1 MGLFFSDGGKIYR
14 EEFKQLLFKIP
25 ALSPQERAYVLGI
38 FQDSLRNGLTKEELR
53 REIEQL
59 RKIHSD
65 ELDSSEINKL
75 KEKLLENF

>member
-1 MGLFFSDGGKIYR
+1 M
-14 EEFKQLLFKIP
+14 FKIP
-25 ALSPQERAYVLGI
+25 ALSPQERAYVLGV
-38 FQDSLRNGLTKEELR
+38 FQDSLKNGLTKDELR

-65 ELDSSEINKL
+65 ELDYSEINKL